1 MLEPFVTSGRLS
13 LQNQR
18 RNKKVSLRIEA
29 TAVMEITEMEKAAVP
44 LTGSPAR
51 SGPDHVTG
59 NGDLVLDRATRN
71 GRRGGA
77 VAETASGTENEAN
90 EAGAVIERR
99 AGVLKGNERLDPGI
113 NYLIESYFRCE
124 IMQKLP

>member
-1 MLEPFVTSGRLS
+1 MSKATQIKGQVGPIFEWEMNEARFVH
-13 LQNQR
+13 
-18 RNKKVSLRIEA
+18 
-29 TAVMEITEMEKAAVP
+29 VMFFVKRVKIFRVLAIP